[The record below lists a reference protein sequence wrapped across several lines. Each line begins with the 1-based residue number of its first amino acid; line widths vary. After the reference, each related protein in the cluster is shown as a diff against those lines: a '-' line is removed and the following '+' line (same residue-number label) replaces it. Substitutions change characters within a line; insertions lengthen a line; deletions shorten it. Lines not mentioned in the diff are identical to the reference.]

1 MKNVNTLSC
10 LLMLFLICYNSCNE
24 NKNEKFQKHRDNI
37 INVEDKIIDIKTDT
51 IFGLSVL
58 YIIDEILIVS
68 ELRPRGDKGIH
79 LFNKNTFEYIT
90 STGIL
95 GKGPGE
101 ITSPGN
107 IGIDRKNRIL
117 WVADHGKKLRWK
129 FLLDSVL
136 NNDLYKPTESL
147 DIYYDIFI
155 ERYGFLNDSIVLGKA
170 VSILPD
176 HSFVKAMAKL
186 NLNTNDIELYGYEHP
201 KAVGKKSSS
210 DFKLSIENNLY
221 VNCYYYCD
229 LMTICDLDGNLK
241 YNVYGPGW
249 LNNKDNKKNYFNDV
263 DLISNHIIASYLG
276 DVGIIYDEYKRP
288 RGNLPSRFLVFD
300 LEGNYK
306 ETIETGYK
314 FQTFCMDEEN
324 KRVIVYFEDR
334 ENPLGYFNFNL
345 N

>member
-1 MKNVNTLSC
+1 
-10 LLMLFLICYNSCNE
+10 MLFLISCNSCNE
-24 NKNEKFQKHRDNI
+24 NRNEKFQKHRDKI

-51 IFGLSVL
+51 IFGLSIL
-58 YIIDEILIVS
+58 FIIDEILIVS
-68 ELRPRGDKGIH
+68 EVRPRGDKGIH

-101 ITSPGN
+101 IASPGN

-147 DIYYDIFI
+147 EINYDIFM
-155 ERYGFLNDSIVLGKA
+155 ERYGFLNDNIVIGKA
-170 VSILPD
+170 VNILPD
-176 HSFVKAMAKL
+176 HSFIKAMAKL
-186 NLNTNDIELYGYEHP
+186 NLNTNDIELYGYEQP
-201 KAVGKKSSS
+201 KAIGKKSYSS
-210 DFKLSIENNLY
+210 FKLSIENNIY
-221 VNCYYYCD
+221 VNCYSNLD

-249 LNNKDNKKNYFNDV
+249 LKNKDNKNDYFTGVDLFND
-263 DLISNHIIASYLG
+263 NIIASYLG
-276 DVGIIYDEYKRP
+276 DVSIIYDKYKRP
-288 RGNLPSRFLVFD
+288 RGNLPSKFLLFD

-324 KRVIVYFEDR
+324 LRVIVHFEDR
-334 ENPLGYFNFNL
+334 ENPLGYFIFNFD
-345 N
+345 

>member
-1 MKNVNTLSC
+1 MKNVNILSC
-10 LLMLFLICYNSCNE
+10 LLMLFLISCNSCNE
-24 NKNEKFQKHRDNI
+24 NKNEKFQKHRDKI

-101 ITSPGN
+101 IASPGN

-147 DIYYDIFI
+147 DINYD
-155 ERYGFLNDSIVLGKA
+155 
-170 VSILPD
+170 
-176 HSFVKAMAKL
+176 
-186 NLNTNDIELYGYEHP
+186 
-201 KAVGKKSSS
+201 
-210 DFKLSIENNLY
+210 
-221 VNCYYYCD
+221 
-229 LMTICDLDGNLK
+229 
-241 YNVYGPGW
+241 
-249 LNNKDNKKNYFNDV
+249 
-263 DLISNHIIASYLG
+263 
-276 DVGIIYDEYKRP
+276 
-288 RGNLPSRFLVFD
+288 
-300 LEGNYK
+300 
-306 ETIETGYK
+306 
-314 FQTFCMDEEN
+314 
-324 KRVIVYFEDR
+324 
-334 ENPLGYFNFNL
+334 
-345 N
+345 